1 MKALSNGL
9 VFDTENSTLVVE
21 HVSKEYG
28 TSKIYRTD
36 KGNYFIHYIRLEEND
51 SIEYLKNGVSD
62 VDEFIEEW
70 NSEFEEQA
78 VVKFEEF
85 EIG

>member
-36 KGNYFIHYIRLEEND
+36 KGNYFIHYIRLEEKD

-70 NSEFEEQA
+70 NSFFEEQA